1 MYDGVRLDEGLRL
14 DVLVEE
20 QVICELKA
28 VDAILPLHQ
37 AQLLSQLRLAKKP
50 LGFLLNFH
58 VALMKDGIRRFV
70 L

>member
-1 MYDGVRLDEGLRL
+1 VRLEDGLRL
-14 DVLVEE
+14 DALVEE

-28 VDAILPLHQ
+28 VDAILPVHE
-37 AQLLSQLRLAKKP
+37 AQLLSQLRLARKR

-58 VALMKDGIRRFV
+58 VGLMKDGIRRFV